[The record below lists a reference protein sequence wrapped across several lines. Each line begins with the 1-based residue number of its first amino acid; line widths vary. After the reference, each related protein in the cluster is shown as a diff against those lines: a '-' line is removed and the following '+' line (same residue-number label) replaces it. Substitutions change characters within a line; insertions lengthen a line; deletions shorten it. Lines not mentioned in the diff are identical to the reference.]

1 MRLCWARRA
10 AGNDRRGLGTEGC
23 CITACAAQ
31 VAVLLPLFSFCY
43 FMYKWER
50 SELVPIR
57 PAEGEELPANMLG
70 ARPLREAKFLETL
83 ERRLSGSAALSK

>member
-1 MRLCWARRA
+1 M
-10 AGNDRRGLGTEGC
+10 T
-23 CITACAAQ
+23 Q
-31 VAVLLPLFSFCY
+31 VVVLLPLFSFCY

-83 ERRLSGSAALSK
+83 ERRLSGAAALSK